1 MREESNHLDIS
12 DSETIVA
19 IATPPGNGGVG
30 VLRISGNKI
39 DQIALSVLG
48 CLPTPRQASLMS
60 FLDGD
65 GSIIDRGLAIYF
77 PTPHSYTGENVLEL
91 QAHGGRVLMGLLLN
105 RVIGLGARIAE
116 AGEFTRRA
124 YLNGKLDLA
133 QAEAVADLISC
144 SSEQAV
150 RCAQRSLIGD
160 FSIKINS
167 LVDKTVELRC
177 QIESSIDFS
186 DEEIDFLSELSVE
199 NNINDLLSNID
210 NILSSARQG
219 AVLREGLTVVIAGQP
234 NTGKSTLLN
243 RIAGQNVA
251 IVSDIPG
258 TTRDILKEQI
268 HIDGLPLHI
277 IDTAGLR
284 ETDNPIEKEGIKR
297 AKNSIQNADYVLLVM
312 DANQQFNDHL
322 NNFIELAQV
331 PVIHIINK
339 IDLIGDQAK
348 LLQKDHGVEIY
359 LSAKTGEGMD
369 LLYQYLKQSV
379 GYESSEDVFL
389 ARSRH
394 IHALEIAQQGLLSAL
409 SIITTSSAIE
419 LLAEELRRV
428 QIALSQI
435 TGEFVAD
442 DLLGEIFSRFCIG
455 K

>member
-1 MREESNHLDIS
+1 MVNHLDV
-12 DSETIVA
+12 SEPESIAA

-30 VLRISGNKI
+30 VLRISGNNI
-39 DQIALSVLG
+39 DHIAQSVLG
-48 CLPTPRQASLMS
+48 CVPPPRHASLLP

-65 GSIIDRGLAIYF
+65 GSIIDSGLAIYF
-77 PTPHSYTGENVLEL
+77 PAPNSYTGENVLEL
-91 QAHGGRVLMGLLLN
+91 QAHGGRVLMALLLN

-116 AGEFTRRA
+116 AGEFTQRA

-150 RCAQRSLIGD
+150 RCAQRSLLGE
-160 FSIKINS
+160 FSNKINA
-167 LVDKTVELRC
+167 LVNKIIELRC

-186 DEEIDFLSELSVE
+186 EEDIDFLSELSVDRR
-199 NNINDLLSNID
+199 INQLLSSIEQ
-210 NILSSARQG
+210 ILGSARQG

-243 RIAGQNVA
+243 RIAGYDVA

-268 HIDGLPLHI
+268 HIDGLPLHF

-284 ETDNPIEKEGIKR
+284 ESNDPIEQEGIKR
-297 AKNSIQNADYVLLVM
+297 AKQSIQDADYLLLVT
-312 DANQQFNDHL
+312 DINQQSLDDVESY
-322 NNFIELAQV
+322 IESAQI
-331 PVIHIINK
+331 PVIRIINK

-348 LLQKDHGVEIY
+348 LLKKHHDVEIH

-369 LLYQYLKQSV
+369 LLYGYLKQSV
-379 GYESSEDVFL
+379 GFESTEDVFL

-394 IHALEIAQQGLLSAL
+394 IQALETAQQGLILAL
-409 SIITTSSAIE
+409 SVLTTSSAIE

>member
-1 MREESNHLDIS
+1 MREESNHVDVS
-12 DSETIVA
+12 ESETIVA

-30 VLRISGNKI
+30 VLRISGHNL
-39 DQIALSVLG
+39 DQIAQSVLG
-48 CLPTPRQASLMS
+48 CVPAPRQASLMS
-60 FLDGD
+60 FIDND

-105 RVIGLGARIAE
+105 RIVGLGARIAE

-150 RCAQRSLIGD
+150 RCAQRSLTGE

-167 LVDKTVELRC
+167 LVDQTIELRC

-186 DEEIDFLSELSVE
+186 DEEIDFLSELLVE
-199 NNINDLLSNID
+199 NRINDLLSNIE
-210 NILSSARQG
+210 NILDSSRQG
-219 AVLREGLTVVIAGQP
+219 AVLREGLTVVIAGQV

-243 RIAGQNVA
+243 RLAGQNVA

-258 TTRDILKEQI
+258 TTRDTLKEQI

-284 ETDNPIEKEGIKR
+284 KTNDPVEQEGIKR
-297 AKNSIQNADYVLLVM
+297 AKQSIQNADYVLLVI
-312 DANQQFNDHL
+312 DAQQQSSDYL
-322 NNFIELAQV
+322 ENFIELAQI
-331 PVIHIINK
+331 PVIRIINK
-339 IDLIGDQAK
+339 IDLMSDQAK
-348 LLQKDHGVEIY
+348 ILEKEHGVEIY

-379 GYESSEDVFL
+379 GFESTEDVFL

-394 IHALEIAQQGLLSAL
+394 IQALETAQQSLLSAL
-409 SIITTSSAIE
+409 AVIKTSSAIE

>member
-1 MREESNHLDIS
+1 MVNHLDV
-12 DSETIVA
+12 SEPELIAA

-30 VLRISGNKI
+30 VLRISGNNI
-39 DQIALSVLG
+39 DHIAQSVLG
-48 CLPTPRQASLMS
+48 CVPPPRNASLLP

-65 GSIIDRGLAIYF
+65 GSIIDSGLAIYF
-77 PTPHSYTGENVLEL
+77 PAPNSYTGENVLEL

-116 AGEFTRRA
+116 AGEFTQRA

-150 RCAQRSLIGD
+150 RCAQRSLLGE
-160 FSIKINS
+160 FSNKIDA
-167 LVDKTVELRC
+167 LVNQIIELRC

-186 DEEIDFLSELSVE
+186 EEDIDFLSELSVDRR
-199 NNINDLLSNID
+199 INQLLSSIEQ
-210 NILSSARQG
+210 ILGSSRQG

-243 RIAGQNVA
+243 RIAGHDVA

-258 TTRDILKEQI
+258 TTRDILKQQI

-284 ETDNPIEKEGIKR
+284 ESNDPIEQEGIKR
-297 AKNSIQNADYVLLVM
+297 AKQSIQDADYLLLVT
-312 DANQQFNDHL
+312 DVNQQSLDD
-322 NNFIELAQV
+322 IESYIESAQV
-331 PVIHIINK
+331 PVIRIINK

-348 LLQKDHGVEIY
+348 LLKKDHSVEIH
-359 LSAKTGEGMD
+359 LSAKTGDGMN
-369 LLYQYLKQSV
+369 LLYDYLKQSV
-379 GYESSEDVFL
+379 GFESTEDVFL

-394 IHALEIAQQGLLSAL
+394 IQALETAQQGLISAL
-409 SIITTSSAIE
+409 SVLTTSSAIE

>member
-1 MREESNHLDIS
+1 MVNNLVGAES
-12 DSETIVA
+12 EPIVA
-19 IATPPGNGGVG
+19 IATPLGNGGVG
-30 VLRISGNKI
+30 VLRISGSKI
-39 DQIALSVLG
+39 DQIAQSVLG
-48 CLPTPRQASLMS
+48 CVPAPRYASLMS
-60 FLDGD
+60 FIDSD
-65 GSIIDRGLAIYF
+65 GSTIDRGLAIYF
-77 PTPHSYTGENVLEL
+77 PAPNSYTGETVLEL

-144 SSEQAV
+144 SSEHAV
-150 RCAQRSLIGD
+150 RCAQRSLTGE
-160 FSIKINS
+160 FSNTINS
-167 LVDKTVELRC
+167 LVEQTIELRC

-186 DEEIDFLSELSVE
+186 DEEIDFVSELSVE
-199 NNINDLLSNID
+199 NRINGLVSNIEH
-210 NILSSARQG
+210 ILGSARQG
-219 AVLREGLTVVIAGQP
+219 SVLREGLTVVIAGQP

-243 RIAGQNVA
+243 RLAGEDVA
-251 IVSDIPG
+251 IVSNTPG
-258 TTRDILKEQI
+258 TTRDVLKQHI

-284 ETDNPIEKEGIKR
+284 KTTDAVEKEGIKR
-297 AKNSIQNADYVLLVM
+297 AKQSIHNADYVLLVI
-312 DANQQFNDHL
+312 DANQQTSDKFED
-322 NNFIELAQV
+322 FIEFPQI
-331 PVIHIINK
+331 PVIRIINK

-348 LLQKDHGVEIY
+348 LVNKDHGVEIY

-369 LLYQYLKQSV
+369 LFYQHLKQSV
-379 GYESSEDVFL
+379 GYDSSEDVFL
-389 ARSRH
+389 ARSRQ
-394 IHALEIAQQGLLSAL
+394 IQALEIAQQGLFSAL
-409 SIITTSSAIE
+409 TVVIETSSAIE
-419 LLAEELRRV
+419 LLAEELRCV

>member
-1 MREESNHLDIS
+1 MVNNLDVAES
-12 DSETIVA
+12 EPIVA

-30 VLRISGNKI
+30 VLRISGDNL
-39 DQIALSVLG
+39 DQIAQSVLG
-48 CLPTPRQASLMS
+48 CVPTPRYASLMS
-60 FLDGD
+60 FIDSD
-65 GSIIDRGLAIYF
+65 GSSIDRGLAIYF
-77 PTPHSYTGENVLEL
+77 PAPNSYTGETVLEL

-105 RVIGLGARIAE
+105 RVISLGARIAE

-150 RCAQRSLIGD
+150 RCAQRSLTGE
-160 FSIKINS
+160 FSNTINS
-167 LVDKTVELRC
+167 LVEQTIELRC

-199 NNINDLLSNID
+199 SRINDLLSNIEH
-210 NILSSARQG
+210 ILGSARQG

-243 RIAGQNVA
+243 RLAGEDVA
-251 IVSDIPG
+251 IVSDTPG
-258 TTRDILKEQI
+258 TTRDVLKQHI

-284 ETDNPIEKEGIKR
+284 ETSDAVELEGIKR
-297 AKNSIQNADYVLLVM
+297 AKQSIHNADYILLVI
-312 DANQQFNDHL
+312 DAKQLSSDQLED
-322 NNFIELAQV
+322 FIEFPQI
-331 PVIHIINK
+331 PVIRIINK

-348 LLQKDHGVEIY
+348 LVNKDYGVEIY
-359 LSAKTGEGMD
+359 LSAKTGEGID
-369 LLYQYLKQSV
+369 FLYQYLKQSV
-379 GYESSEDVFL
+379 GYESTEDVFL

-394 IHALEIAQQGLLSAL
+394 IQALEIAQQGLISAL
-409 SIITTSSAIE
+409 SVITTSRAIE

>member
-1 MREESNHLDIS
+1 MVNDLDVAES
-12 DSETIVA
+12 EPIVA

-30 VLRISGNKI
+30 VLRISGDDL
-39 DQIALSVLG
+39 DQIAQSVLG
-48 CLPTPRQASLMS
+48 CVPTPRHASLMS
-60 FLDGD
+60 FIDSD
-65 GSIIDRGLAIYF
+65 GSSIDRGLAIYF
-77 PTPHSYTGENVLEL
+77 PAPNSYTGETVLEL

-105 RVIGLGARIAE
+105 RVVSLGARIAE

-144 SSEQAV
+144 SGEHAA
-150 RCAQRSLIGD
+150 RCAQRSLTGE
-160 FSIKINS
+160 FSNTINS
-167 LVDKTVELRC
+167 LVEQTIELRC

-199 NNINDLLSNID
+199 SRINDLLSNIEH
-210 NILSSARQG
+210 ILGSARQG

-243 RIAGQNVA
+243 RLAGEDVA
-251 IVSDIPG
+251 IVSDTPG
-258 TTRDILKEQI
+258 TTRDILKQQI

-284 ETDNPIEKEGIKR
+284 ETTDAVEQEGIKR
-297 AKNSIQNADYVLLVM
+297 AKQSIHNADYILLVI
-312 DANQQFNDHL
+312 DANQQTSDQL
-322 NNFIELAQV
+322 EDFIEFPQI
-331 PVIHIINK
+331 PVIRIINK

-348 LLQKDHGVEIY
+348 LVNTDHGVEIF

-379 GYESSEDVFL
+379 GYESTEDIFL

-394 IHALEIAQQGLLSAL
+394 IQALEIAQQGLISAL
-409 SIITTSSAIE
+409 TVITTSSAIE

-442 DLLGEIFSRFCIG
+442 DLLGEIFSKFCIG

>member
-1 MREESNHLDIS
+1 MDNHLDV
-12 DSETIVA
+12 SEPESIAA

-30 VLRISGNKI
+30 VLRISGNNI
-39 DQIALSVLG
+39 DHIAQSVLG
-48 CLPTPRQASLMS
+48 CVPPPRNASLLP

-65 GSIIDRGLAIYF
+65 GSIIDSGLAIYF
-77 PTPHSYTGENVLEL
+77 PAPNSYTGENVLEL

-116 AGEFTRRA
+116 AGEFTQRA

-150 RCAQRSLIGD
+150 RCAQRSLLGE
-160 FSIKINS
+160 FSNKIDA
-167 LVDKTVELRC
+167 LVNQIIELRC

-186 DEEIDFLSELSVE
+186 EEDIDFLSELSVDRR
-199 NNINDLLSNID
+199 INQLLSSIEQ
-210 NILSSARQG
+210 ILGSSRQG

-243 RIAGQNVA
+243 RIAGHDVA

-284 ETDNPIEKEGIKR
+284 ESNDPIEQEGIKR
-297 AKNSIQNADYVLLVM
+297 AKQSIQDADYLLLVT
-312 DANQQFNDHL
+312 DVNQQSLDDVESY
-322 NNFIELAQV
+322 IESAKI
-331 PVIHIINK
+331 PVIRIINK

-348 LLQKDHGVEIY
+348 RLKTDTDVEIH
-359 LSAKTGEGMD
+359 LSAKTGAGMD
-369 LLYQYLKQSV
+369 LLYDYLKQSV
-379 GYESSEDVFL
+379 GFESTEDVFL

-394 IHALEIAQQGLLSAL
+394 IQALEIAQQGLITAL
-409 SIITTSSAIE
+409 SVLTTSSAIE

>member
-1 MREESNHLDIS
+1 MVNHLDA
-12 DSETIVA
+12 SEPELIAA

-30 VLRISGNKI
+30 VLRISGH
-39 DQIALSVLG
+39 DLDHIAQSVLG
-48 CLPTPRQASLMS
+48 CLPPPRHASLLP
-60 FLDGD
+60 FLDSD

-77 PTPHSYTGENVLEL
+77 PAPNSYTGENVLEL

-105 RVIGLGARIAE
+105 RVIGLGARIAQ
-116 AGEFTRRA
+116 AGEFTQRA

-150 RCAQRSLIGD
+150 RCAQRSLIGE
-160 FSIKINS
+160 FSNKIDA
-167 LVDKTVELRC
+167 LVNQIIELRC

-186 DEEIDFLSELSVE
+186 EEDIDFLSELSVDRR
-199 NNINDLLSNID
+199 INQLLSSIEQ
-210 NILSSARQG
+210 ILSSSRQG

-243 RIAGQNVA
+243 RIAGHDAA

-258 TTRDILKEQI
+258 TTRDILKQQI

-284 ETDNPIEKEGIKR
+284 ESNDPIEQEGIKR
-297 AKNSIQNADYVLLVM
+297 AKQSIQDADYLLLVT
-312 DANQQFNDHL
+312 DVNQQSLDD
-322 NNFIELAQV
+322 IESYIESAQV
-331 PVIHIINK
+331 PVIRIINK

-348 LLQKDHGVEIY
+348 LLKKDHSVEIH
-359 LSAKTGEGMD
+359 LSAKTGDGMN
-369 LLYQYLKQSV
+369 LLYDYLKQSV
-379 GYESSEDVFL
+379 GFESTEDVFL

-394 IHALEIAQQGLLSAL
+394 IQALETAQQGLISAL
-409 SIITTSSAIE
+409 SVLTTSSAIE

>member
-1 MREESNHLDIS
+1 MVNHLDV
-12 DSETIVA
+12 SEPESIAA

-30 VLRISGNKI
+30 VLRISGNNI
-39 DQIALSVLG
+39 DHIAQSVLG
-48 CLPTPRQASLMS
+48 CVPPPRHASLLP

-65 GSIIDRGLAIYF
+65 GSIIDSGLAIYF
-77 PTPHSYTGENVLEL
+77 PAPNSYTGENVLEL
-91 QAHGGRVLMGLLLN
+91 QAHGGRVLMALLLN

-116 AGEFTRRA
+116 AGEFTQRA

-150 RCAQRSLIGD
+150 RCAQRSLLGE
-160 FSIKINS
+160 FSNKIDT
-167 LVDKTVELRC
+167 LVNKIIELRC

-186 DEEIDFLSELSVE
+186 EEDIDFLSELSVDRR
-199 NNINDLLSNID
+199 INQLLSSIEQ
-210 NILSSARQG
+210 ILGSARQG

-243 RIAGQNVA
+243 RIAGYDVA

-268 HIDGLPLHI
+268 HIDGLPLHF

-284 ETDNPIEKEGIKR
+284 ESNDPIEQEGIKR
-297 AKNSIQNADYVLLVM
+297 AKQSIQDADYLLLVT
-312 DANQQFNDHL
+312 DINQQSLDDVESY
-322 NNFIELAQV
+322 IESAQI
-331 PVIHIINK
+331 PVIRIINK

-348 LLQKDHGVEIY
+348 LLKKHHDVEIH

-369 LLYQYLKQSV
+369 LLYGYLKQSV
-379 GYESSEDVFL
+379 GFESTEDVFL

-394 IHALEIAQQGLLSAL
+394 IQALETAQQGLILAL
-409 SIITTSSAIE
+409 SVLTTSSAIE

>member
-1 MREESNHLDIS
+1 MVNSLDVAES
-12 DSETIVA
+12 EPIVA

-30 VLRISGNKI
+30 VLRISGGNL
-39 DQIALSVLG
+39 DQITQSVLG
-48 CLPTPRQASLMS
+48 CVPTPRYASLKS
-60 FLDGD
+60 FIDSD
-65 GSIIDRGLAIYF
+65 GSTIDRGLAIYF
-77 PTPHSYTGENVLEL
+77 PAPNSYTGENVLEL

-105 RVIGLGARIAE
+105 RVVGLGARIAE

-144 SSEQAV
+144 SSEHAV
-150 RCAQRSLIGD
+150 RCAQRSLTGE
-160 FSIKINS
+160 FSNKINS
-167 LVDKTVELRC
+167 LVEKTIELRC

-186 DEEIDFLSELSVE
+186 DEEIDFISELSVE
-199 NNINDLLSNID
+199 NRINGLVSNIEH
-210 NILSSARQG
+210 ILGSARQG

-243 RIAGQNVA
+243 RLAGEDVA
-251 IVSDIPG
+251 IVSNTPG
-258 TTRDILKEQI
+258 TTRDILKQQI

-284 ETDNPIEKEGIKR
+284 ETTDAVEQEGIKR
-297 AKNSIQNADYVLLVM
+297 AKQSIHNADYILLVI
-312 DANQQFNDHL
+312 DANLQTSDKFEDI
-322 NNFIELAQV
+322 IESSQI
-331 PVIHIINK
+331 PVIRIINK

-348 LLQKDHGVEIY
+348 LVTKDHGVEIF

-369 LLYQYLKQSV
+369 LLYQHLKKSV
-379 GYESSEDVFL
+379 GYESTEDVFL
-389 ARSRH
+389 ARNRH
-394 IHALEIAQQGLLSAL
+394 IQALETAQQGLLSAL
-409 SIITTSSAIE
+409 SIITTSSAVE